1 MSACQL
7 SSLQIV
13 VLAAGL
19 SVRLGRPKM
28 LERIHGRSLI
38 RGTLCVLAQV
48 TRQTIVVVTAP
59 RAARVRAELRGCRV
73 TCLANAG
80 RTKGLATSVV
90 LALRKTRYSRATLLL
105 PADLA
110 ELEARDIARLIR
122 RWRGAGRR
130 VVARNIGGRPGAPLI
145 LPRFLYP
152 LAQRLSGDVGLRA
165 LVAEL
170 PVEQRV
176 LVELP
181 SAARDIDTRSDLEH
195 ARRRAPR
202 YAIFQ
207 SNRPPARKTAA
218 SSVPGD
224 WKKRSAAQ
232 CSIKRPRC
240 SMTMSP
246 ASRRASPRS

>member
-1 MSACQL
+1 MSDCQL

-38 RGTLCVLAQV
+38 LRTIAVLAQV
-48 TRQTIVVVTAP
+48 TPQTIVVVTAP
-59 RAARVRAELRGCRV
+59 RAARLRAELRGCRV
-73 TCLANAG
+73 SFVVNAG
-80 RTKGLATSVV
+80 RAGGLSTSVA
-90 LALRKTRYSRATLLL
+90 LALRKTRYSRATLFL

-110 ELEARDIARLIR
+110 ELKPRDVSRLIQ
-122 RWRGAGRR
+122 RWRGTSRR
-130 VVARNIGGRPGAPLI
+130 VVARRTAGRPSAPLI

-170 PVEQRV
+170 PRELYT

-181 SAARDIDTRSDLEH
+181 SAARDIDTPGDLEK
-195 ARRRAPR
+195 ARRKSPRYIAIRRRAP
-202 YAIFQ
+202 
-207 SNRPPARKTAA
+207 
-218 SSVPGD
+218 
-224 WKKRSAAQ
+224 
-232 CSIKRPRC
+232 
-240 SMTMSP
+240 
-246 ASRRASPRS
+246 